1 MRTKCSRTR
10 SLGQPTRWKLLIK
23 SWGTV
28 FLPTNWKN
36 LLSILR
42 DPSSKRYSSSSS
54 VWSVQ
59 TCWRTSR
66 HALTVKL
73 SSVDHAYNNGS
84 LVTASAP
91 YASRNSRRWRYQGR
105 CAMFSTCVSLTV
117 RTDAG
122 RSSVMRIVRG
132 TFRRVTS
139 ALNNKNVP
147 FVKWISVRC
156 RTDWHGMS
164 GMNVKVNSYYVQIAI
179 WTYTKCTTTCS
190 SCSRTRAMSV
200 LVTWGALSAYTNVYD
215 S

>member
-36 LLSILR
+36 LLSTVR

-54 VWSVQ
+54 AWSVQ

-84 LVTASAP
+84 LATVSVP
-91 YASRNSRRWRYQGR
+91 YANRNSRRWRYQGR
-105 CAMFSTCVSLTV
+105 CAMFSTCVSSIVLINAEKFSHMSIGSGTSWNV
-117 RTDAG
+117 RN
-122 RSSVMRIVRG
+122 VQ
-132 TFRRVTS
+132 
-139 ALNNKNVP
+139 NNKNVH
-147 FVKWISVRC
+147 S
-156 RTDWHGMS
+156 
-164 GMNVKVNSYYVQIAI
+164 AI
-179 WTYTKCTTTCS
+179 
-190 SCSRTRAMSV
+190 
-200 LVTWGALSAYTNVYD
+200 
-215 S
+215 